1 MHDGWRAAAASDAVA
16 GLVAGASSC
25 RGSSSATGTSSAS
38 VSSPSACSSRCV
50 FYFGWS
56 GGDVGE
62 PLAEA
67 LLFLF
72 GGMAYAAPIALF
84 CSGTLIVTQPMLPA
98 VHPLK
103 AGAICLG
110 AALTLGLAA
119 GSLGLGPGH
128 TPREGWLDPSYL
140 KEHGGLVGESLLW
153 VSAKFFSRR
162 RLAHPVHLP
171 AGGRACCSSPARRS
185 PGSSPPRAPRR
196 SPPASV
202 CAAPR
207 PPSTCPRSRSAR
219 CRAPFTR
226 ARRSR
231 WSRPSPRTR
240 SRWCAPPTWRRRRS
254 TRSARYPDLY
264 GDDDEPD
271 AYEDEPEPA
280 ALEPADEEPAAEDL
294 EPTEPLTP
302 MGNRRSAVTE
312 SDEAEYRMPR
322 PAFLKRSAAP
332 RRSTRRASSGS
343 GPSWSGRS
351 ATSTWTRA

>member
-1 MHDGWRAAAASDAVA
+1 MASRRRKRRRGRAWWPELELPQLEQRHWDLIGL
-16 GLVAGASSC
+16 GLVAFGVFFAL
-25 RGSSSATGTSSAS
+25 
-38 VSSPSACSSRCV
+38 V

-153 VSAKFFSRR
+153 VSAKFFS
-162 RLAHPVHLP
+162 V
-171 AGGRACCSSPARRS
+171 AGSHILFTFLLVAGVLLLT
-185 PGSSPPRAPRR
+185 G
-196 SPPASV
+196 ASIAGV
-202 CAAPR
+202 LTA
-207 PPSTCPRSRSAR
+207 TRSAALTTGER
-219 CRAPFTR
+219 VRRTATAINLPTEPVGPLPGTLHAREAEPVEPPEPEDQEPVVRATHVE
-226 ARRSR
+226 
-231 WSRPSPRTR
+231 
-240 SRWCAPPTWRRRRS
+240 APALDA
-254 TRSARYPDLY
+254 SARYPDLY
-264 GDDDEPD
+264 GDDGEPD

-280 ALEPADEEPAAEDL
+280 ALELQPADEEPAAEEL
-294 EPTEPLTP
+294 EPT
-302 MGNRRSAVTE
+302 R
-312 SDEAEYRMPR
+312 
-322 PAFLKRSAAP
+322 AAD
-332 RRSTRRASSGS
+332 ADGQ
-343 GPSWSGRS
+343 
-351 ATSTWTRA
+351 